1 MKFGYPCRWLAE
13 TESTN
18 DVAREWA
25 LAGTP
30 AGAVVVA
37 ARQTRGRGRRERIW
51 ESPPG
56 TGLYASFV
64 LRPGW
69 LAKKA
74 PHLAILGG
82 MAAFRALEK
91 AGVKHLRVKWPND
104 ILAQGRK
111 ICGVLTEPRI
121 GKDRIEFAVLGI
133 GINVGQEA
141 KDFTPN
147 LRETA
152 TSCALEGRAISVTRM
167 LELLAESLEEVYRTP
182 FETLCADWVAAGAR
196 EGEPEI

>member
-1 MKFGYPCRWLAE
+1 MKFGYPCRWLRE

-25 LAGTP
+25 SAGAP

-37 ARQTRGRGRRERIW
+37 ARQTRGRGRREHKW

-56 TGLYASFV
+56 TGLYASFI

-74 PHLAILGG
+74 SSLAIVGG

-91 AGVKHLRVKWPND
+91 SGVKNLRVKWPND
-104 ILAQGRK
+104 ILANGKK
-111 ICGVLTEPRI
+111 ICGVLVEPRI
-121 GKDRIEFAVLGI
+121 GAGRIEFAVVGI
-133 GINVGQEA
+133 GINVGQA
-141 KDFTPN
+141 AADFPAEI
-147 LRETA
+147 RQTA
-152 TSCALEGRAISVTRM
+152 TSCGIEGAPISVDRV
-167 LELLAESLEEVYRTP
+167 LEFLVESMREVLQTP
-182 FETLCADWVAAGAR
+182 APALRDGWLAAGAR
-196 EGEPEI
+196 DEEPEL